1 MALCWTTLHSGI
13 LREGIGAFARSGIE
27 VEIGPERPVWNVD
40 FQIRG
45 ALAGDQETVE
55 LTPVP
60 VARLGDADGEPDRRL
75 HREVRDNFEFVW
87 RLLRR
92 LGLSPSD
99 ADDATQQV
107 FIVLAR
113 KINDLS
119 PGKERAFL
127 YGTAVRIAWRA
138 RRTLER
144 RREELSPIIADEAG
158 LCPAPDQLLL
168 HRQARAVLDEI
179 LGAMPLAVRTVFVL
193 FELEGLN
200 LSEIAETLRLPRG
213 TVASRLRRGRE
224 DFQRRVQR
232 IERSIDPTGS
242 DS

>member
-1 MALCWTTLHSGI
+1 VTLHSGNS
-13 LREGIGAFARSGIE
+13 REGIGAFDRSGTK
-27 VEIGPERPVWNVD
+27 VEIGPERPAWNVD
-40 FQIRG
+40 FQIRS
-45 ALAGDQETVE
+45 AFTGDQEKVE

-60 VARLGDADGEPDRRL
+60 KARLGDAEGESDRRL
-75 HREVRDNFEFVW
+75 HREVRDNFAFVW

-119 PGKERAFL
+119 SGKERAFL

-138 RRTLER
+138 RRSLER
-144 RREELSPIIADEAG
+144 RREELSSVIAEEAA
-158 LCPAPDQLLL
+158 LSPAPDQLLL
-168 HRQARAVLDEI
+168 HRQARVVLDEI
-179 LGAMPLAVRTVFVL
+179 LDAMPLAVRTVFVL
-193 FELEGLN
+193 FELEGMN
-200 LSEIAETLRLPRG
+200 LTEIADTLRLPRG

-224 DFQRRVQR
+224 EFQRRVQR
-232 IERSIDPTGS
+232 IERNFQRTGS

>member
-1 MALCWTTLHSGI
+1 M
-13 LREGIGAFARSGIE
+13 
-27 VEIGPERPVWNVD
+27 
-40 FQIRG
+40 
-45 ALAGDQETVE
+45 E

-60 VARLGDADGEPDRRL
+60 TARSGDADGELDRRL

-92 LGLSPSD
+92 LGLNPSD

-113 KINDLS
+113 KINELS

-144 RREELSPIIADEAG
+144 RREDLSPVIADEDG
-158 LCPAPDQLLL
+158 LSPAPDQLLL
-168 HRQARAVLDEI
+168 HRQARVVLDEI
-179 LGAMPLAVRTVFVL
+179 LGAMPLTVRTVFVA
-193 FELEGLN
+193 FELEGMN
-200 LSEIAETLRLPRG
+200 LSEISEALRVPRG

-224 DFQRRVQR
+224 EFQRRVQR
-232 IERSIDPTGS
+232 IERGTERTGS
-242 DS
+242 DA

>member
-1 MALCWTTLHSGI
+1 M
-13 LREGIGAFARSGIE
+13 
-27 VEIGPERPVWNVD
+27 
-40 FQIRG
+40 
-45 ALAGDQETVE
+45 E

-60 VARLGDADGEPDRRL
+60 KAGSGDPEREPGRRL
-75 HREVRDNFEFVW
+75 HHQVRENFEYVW

-92 LGLSPSD
+92 LGLTPSD

-113 KINDLS
+113 KIDDLS

-144 RREELSPIIADEAG
+144 RREELSAEVAEEAG
-158 LCPAPDQLLL
+158 FCPAPDQLLL
-168 HRQARAVLDEI
+168 HRQARVVLDEI
-179 LGAMPLAVRTVFVL
+179 LDAMPLAVRTVFVL

-200 LSEIAETLRLPRG
+200 LTEIAETLRLPRG

-232 IERSIDPTGS
+232 IERNLLRTGS
-242 DS
+242 DA

>member
-1 MALCWTTLHSGI
+1 M
-13 LREGIGAFARSGIE
+13 RERSGAFDRSGIE
-27 VEIGPERPVWNVD
+27 VEIGPERPDWNVD
-40 FQIRG
+40 FQIRR
-45 ALAGDQETVE
+45 AFTGDQQTVE

-60 VARLGDADGEPDRRL
+60 EARLNDADSDPDRRL

-92 LGLSPSD
+92 LGLSSSD

-144 RREELSPIIADEAG
+144 RREELSAIVADEAG
-158 LCPAPDQLLL
+158 LGPTPDQLLL
-168 HRQARAVLDEI
+168 HRQARLVLDEI

-193 FELEGLN
+193 FELEGMN

-224 DFQRRVQR
+224 DFQRRIQR
-232 IERSIDPTGS
+232 IERSLERTGS

>member
-1 MALCWTTLHSGI
+1 MK
-13 LREGIGAFARSGIE
+13 
-27 VEIGPERPVWNVD
+27 
-40 FQIRG
+40 
-45 ALAGDQETVE
+45 VE

-60 VARLGDADGEPDRRL
+60 IARSGDADGAPDRRL
-75 HREVRDNFEFVW
+75 QREVRDNFEFVW

-107 FIVLAR
+107 FIVLSR
-113 KINDLS
+113 KINQLS

-144 RREELSPIIADEAG
+144 RREELTPVIAEEAG
-158 LCPAPDQLLL
+158 SCPAPDQLLL
-168 HRQARAVLDEI
+168 HRQARVVLDEV

-193 FELEGLN
+193 FELEGMN
-200 LSEIAETLRLPRG
+200 LTEIAETLRLPRG

-232 IERSIDPTGS
+232 IERSSLTSTAPVSVTAPTS
-242 DS
+242 LTALYTPYNARTHRK

>member
-1 MALCWTTLHSGI
+1 
-13 LREGIGAFARSGIE
+13 
-27 VEIGPERPVWNVD
+27 VK
-40 FQIRG
+40 
-45 ALAGDQETVE
+45 VE

-60 VARLGDADGEPDRRL
+60 KARSGDADGDSDRRL
-75 HREVRDNFEFVW
+75 QREVRDNFEFVW

-107 FIVLAR
+107 FIVLSR

-144 RREELSPIIADEAG
+144 RREELSPVVAEEAG
-158 LCPAPDQLLL
+158 SCPSPDQLLL
-168 HRQARAVLDEI
+168 HRQARVVLDEV
-179 LGAMPLAVRTVFVL
+179 LGGMPLAVRTVFVL
-193 FELEGLN
+193 FELEGMN
-200 LSEIAETLRLPRG
+200 LTEIAETLRLPRG

-232 IERSIDPTGS
+232 IERSSTCHSAHARHSAHTSLTGRTGS

>member
-1 MALCWTTLHSGI
+1 MK
-13 LREGIGAFARSGIE
+13 
-27 VEIGPERPVWNVD
+27 
-40 FQIRG
+40 
-45 ALAGDQETVE
+45 VE

-60 VARLGDADGEPDRRL
+60 VARSGDADSEPDRRL
-75 HREVRDNFEFVW
+75 QREVRDNFEFVW

-107 FIVLAR
+107 FIVLSR
-113 KINDLS
+113 KINHLS

-144 RREELSPIIADEAG
+144 RREELTSVIAEEAG
-158 LCPAPDQLLL
+158 SSPAPDQLLL
-168 HRQARAVLDEI
+168 RRQARVVLDEI

-193 FELEGLN
+193 FELEGMN
-200 LSEIAETLRLPRG
+200 LTEIAETLQLPRG

-232 IERSIDPTGS
+232 IERSSTSFTAPTSLTAPGQTGS

>member
-1 MALCWTTLHSGI
+1 M
-13 LREGIGAFARSGIE
+13 
-27 VEIGPERPVWNVD
+27 
-40 FQIRG
+40 
-45 ALAGDQETVE
+45 E

-60 VARLGDADGEPDRRL
+60 KARSGDADGDPHRRL

-107 FIVLAR
+107 FIVLSR
-113 KINDLS
+113 KINGLS

-138 RRTLER
+138 RRSLER
-144 RREELSPIIADEAG
+144 RREELSPVIAEGAAV
-158 LCPAPDQLLL
+158 CPAPDQLIL
-168 HRQARAVLDEI
+168 HRQARVVLDEI

-193 FELEGLN
+193 FELEGMN
-200 LSEIAETLRLPRG
+200 LSEIAETLHLPRG

-232 IERSIDPTGS
+232 IERGLPRTGS

>member
-1 MALCWTTLHSGI
+1 M
-13 LREGIGAFARSGIE
+13 REGTGASARSGIE

-40 FQIRG
+40 FRIRG
-45 ALAGDQETVE
+45 AIAGDQETVE

-60 VARLGDADGEPDRRL
+60 RARLGDTDGESDRRL

-144 RREELSPIIADEAG
+144 RREELSPIIADEVG
-158 LCPAPDQLLL
+158 SSPAPDQLLL
-168 HRQARAVLDEI
+168 HRQARVVLDEI
-179 LGAMPLAVRTVFVL
+179 LEAMPLAVRTVFVL
-193 FELEGLN
+193 FELEGMN

-232 IERSIDPTGS
+232 IERSVDRTGS

>member
-1 MALCWTTLHSGI
+1 
-13 LREGIGAFARSGIE
+13 
-27 VEIGPERPVWNVD
+27 
-40 FQIRG
+40 
-45 ALAGDQETVE
+45 VE

-60 VARLGDADGEPDRRL
+60 SARSGDVDDNSDRRL
-75 HREVRDNFEFVW
+75 QREVRDNFEFVW

-107 FIVLAR
+107 FIVLSR
-113 KINDLS
+113 KINDLPS
-119 PGKERAFL
+119 GKERAFL

-144 RREELSPIIADEAG
+144 RREELSPVIAEEAG
-158 LCPAPDQLLL
+158 SSPTPDQLLL
-168 HRQARAVLDEI
+168 RRQARVVLDEI

-193 FELEGLN
+193 FELEGMN
-200 LSEIAETLRLPRG
+200 LTEIAETLRLPRG

-232 IERSIDPTGS
+232 IERGPSSLTALYTPYDAS
-242 DS
+242 AYRK